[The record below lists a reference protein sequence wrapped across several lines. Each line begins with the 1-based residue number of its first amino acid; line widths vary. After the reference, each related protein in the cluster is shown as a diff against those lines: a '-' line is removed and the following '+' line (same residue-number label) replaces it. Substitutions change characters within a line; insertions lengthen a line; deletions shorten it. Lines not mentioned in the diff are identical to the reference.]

1 MIAPENTGRTT
12 PLQHVQAQT
21 LKITPITNGQTTTNT
36 SHQKTKSHQKHTT
49 KNKSPHQSPS
59 LKTPIKFSP
68 RSPFLTC
75 VNSDEFSN

>member
-36 SHQKTKSHQKHTT
+36 SHQKTKSHHPK
-49 KNKSPHQSPS
+49 P
-59 LKTPIKFSP
+59 TPI
-68 RSPFLTC
+68 PFPQNT
-75 VNSDEFSN
+75 NKI